1 MRMMEAFTTNQGASR
16 WGIFDCWVSA
26 CAGTRGFGGHTIN
39 PRLLTC
45 QNGQRKMLTEAASV
59 IYIGSQLPPGEV
71 GSMEPGEKKPL
82 SSGFFTYG
90 MSIGSLP
97 IKTIAYVD
105 GFNLYFGSLKGTA
118 YRWLDMIFQ

>member
-1 MRMMEAFTTNQGASR
+1 
-16 WGIFDCWVSA
+16 
-26 CAGTRGFGGHTIN
+26 
-39 PRLLTC
+39 
-45 QNGQRKMLTEAASV
+45 MLTKAASV
-59 IYIGSQLPPGEV
+59 IYIGSQLPLGEV
-71 GSMEPGEKKPL
+71 GSMEPGKKKPL

-90 MSIGSLP
+90 VSIGSLP